1 VAFSPDGKILASSSR
16 DRTIKLWNLQTR
28 KEIRTLIVEDN
39 SVNTIAFSP
48 DGKILASAGRNI
60 SGEQNYHTIKLWNVA
75 TGEEMLT
82 LTGHTN
88 AVTSLAFSADG
99 KFLVSGGEDNLI
111 KIWQVSVKNDENFPR
126 RGLVLDKTK
135 FR

>member
-1 VAFSPDGKILASSSR
+1 M
-16 DRTIKLWNLQTR
+16 
-28 KEIRTLIVEDN
+28 VEDN

-60 SGEQNYHTIKLWNVA
+60 SGEQIYHTIKLWNVD

-82 LTGHTN
+82 LTGHIN

-111 KIWQVSVKNDENFPR
+111 KIWQIPVKNDRNFTSES
-126 RGLVLDKTK
+126 LIYKSKVQ
-135 FR
+135 

>member
-1 VAFSPDGKILASSSR
+1 M
-16 DRTIKLWNLQTR
+16 
-28 KEIRTLIVEDN
+28 VEDN

-60 SGEQNYHTIKLWNVA
+60 SGEQIYHTIKLWNVA

-82 LTGHTN
+82 LTGHSN
-88 AVTSLAFSADG
+88 AVISLAFSADG

-111 KIWQVSVKNDENFPR
+111 KIWQVSVKNDKNSTRQRF
-126 RGLVLDKTK
+126 VFDKAK
-135 FR
+135 FQ

>member
-1 VAFSPDGKILASSSR
+1 M
-16 DRTIKLWNLQTR
+16 
-28 KEIRTLIVEDN
+28 VEDN

-60 SGEQNYHTIKLWNVA
+60 SGEQIYHTIKLWNVA

-82 LTGHTN
+82 LTGHSN
-88 AVTSLAFSADG
+88 AVISLAFSADG

-111 KIWQVSVKNDENFPR
+111 KIWQIPVNNDENFSR